1 MAVELSNKINLSI
14 AIIDPGDFKPS
25 ISKSFHS
32 RVSAITPAS
41 KEFLES
47 INVWNEIKR
56 KNGFVA
62 TKVWDQN
69 SHGHLNFHAKD
80 EGIK

>member
-47 INVWNEIKR
+47 INVWNKIKR

-62 TKVWDQN
+62 TKVWDQI
-69 SHGHLNFHAKD
+69 SHGRL
-80 EGIK
+80 